1 MYSSGNARVKFRVVK
16 PMISDVIDMLGKDVQ
31 FSEETETHVI
41 VSANV
46 NEMAMEQ
53 FAKSYAPDVVVLEPT
68 ELADKMKKWLEKA
81 LKIYKN
87 I

>member
-1 MYSSGNARVKFRVVK
+1 MSQQSRSKAFHG
-16 PMISDVIDMLGKDVQ
+16 Q
-31 FSEETETHVI
+31 TETHVI

-53 FAKSYAPDVVVLEPT
+53 FAKSYTLYVVVLEPT
-68 ELADKMKKWLEKA
+68 EPADKMKKWFKKA

-87 I
+87 K